1 MSHVSQES
9 DREGVILPARA
20 VSAGQ
25 PPANPLVSARIQH
38 APSEMNDGFGSAR
51 VRFDR
56 GTKARQESPSSWRP
70 SPREGYSAEGY
81 IAGMFPR

>member
-38 APSEMNDGFGSAR
+38 APSEMNCRPRHPLVRTAARTGRTQAGRPGNARTPLVMPTRRLHGPDG
-51 VRFDR
+51 
-56 GTKARQESPSSWRP
+56 P
-70 SPREGYSAEGY
+70 
-81 IAGMFPR
+81 